1 MTTVTAFRRRCLR
14 RKAVDGDAGVAR
26 TSLAAVAV
34 VVVAAAAVTRIE
46 LGCDAARRNLWCDAA

>member
-26 TSLAAVAV
+26 TSLAAA

>member
-34 VVVAAAAVTRIE
+34 VVAVVTRIE

>member
-26 TSLAAVAV
+26 TSLAAVV
-34 VVVAAAAVTRIE
+34 VVVVAAAVTRIE